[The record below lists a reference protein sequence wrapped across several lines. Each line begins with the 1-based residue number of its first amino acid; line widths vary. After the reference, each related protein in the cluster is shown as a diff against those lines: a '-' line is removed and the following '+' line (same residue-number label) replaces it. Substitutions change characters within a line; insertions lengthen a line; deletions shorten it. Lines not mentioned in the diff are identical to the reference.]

1 MILSLQLL
9 SSMVELDLTRIGLRM
24 RIDAGV
30 FEQASCRSS
39 VHLRLIV
46 QELQVVRALIP
57 FVNLAIRTRAQLIRC
72 VNTLLLVTKSG
83 RSTPVRIFWRELLR
97 LEALNSLQLCLV

>member
-1 MILSLQLL
+1 MILSLHFY
-9 SSMVELDLTRIGLRM
+9 SSMVELDLTRIGLTM

-46 QELQVVRALIP
+46 EELQVVRTLVP
-57 FVNLAIRTRAQLIRC
+57 FVNLTICTRTQLIRC
-72 VNTLLLVTKSG
+72 VATL
-83 RSTPVRIFWRELLR
+83 
-97 LEALNSLQLCLV
+97 